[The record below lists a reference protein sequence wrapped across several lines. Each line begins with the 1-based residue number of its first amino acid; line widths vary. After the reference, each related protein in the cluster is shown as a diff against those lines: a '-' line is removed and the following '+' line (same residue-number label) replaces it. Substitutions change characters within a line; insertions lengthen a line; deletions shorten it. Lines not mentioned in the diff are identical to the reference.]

1 MRQLSANDG
10 TVSSVLATSSLAPIA
25 ARSHLPRTGS
35 RSRSARKAKMSVGTT
50 NTRNG
55 TRQPNAYASMPALS
69 GPTKAPTALA
79 ARCVLNTLL
88 RASMG

>member
-1 MRQLSANDG
+1 
-10 TVSSVLATSSLAPIA
+10 
-25 ARSHLPRTGS
+25 
-35 RSRSARKAKMSVGTT
+35 MSVGTT